1 MTIGLTWVVVD
12 DRAFKGLSLKIAHNR
27 RISDTS
33 G

>member
-12 DRAFKGLSLKIAHNR
+12 DGAFKGLRLKIAHNR